1 MKSHPRSPRILI
13 VTPEITYLP
22 KEMGAKADS
31 LRAKAG
37 GLADVSAALVKA
49 LFDQGADVHI
59 ALPNYRAI
67 FNNGVPEPVE
77 KSLSRIE
84 SIGERRI
91 HLAEDWAFFYQKSV
105 YSPYSDENARISL
118 AFQREVMNNI
128 VRDVQPDIIHCNDW
142 TTGLIPA
149 MARQREIPCLFTI
162 HNIHTLV
169 RTMGFIEDRGID
181 AASFWRH
188 LYFKKMVHNYE
199 EARDRVGVD
208 LLASGVFA
216 AHFVNTVSTT
226 FLYEMTEGRHAFVE
240 PPLREELANKL
251 NAGCAFGILNAPD
264 PTFDPKTDGD
274 LYHPY
279 DSDTHD
285 EAKRIN
291 KRKFQEAQGLNV
303 DENAPVFFWPSRLDS
318 VQKGCQLLAE
328 ILYKVVSRYWEQ
340 NLQIVFVATGEY
352 KPHFEDIVRFHDLGG
367 RVAIREFDEA
377 LARQAFA
384 AADFVLMPSKF
395 EPCGLPQMIGPI
407 YGVLPV
413 AHATGG
419 IRDTVSHMD
428 SHNNKGNGF
437 LFEIFD
443 AEGLAW
449 AMDQAMW
456 FYNLPRDVKKKQIKR
471 VMLHAAATFNHEVT
485 AQSYID
491 LYEKMLHRP
500 LLP

>member
-1 MKSHPRSPRILI
+1 MKSHPKSPRVLI

-22 KEMGAKADS
+22 KKMGIQAHS

-37 GLADVSAALVKA
+37 GLADVSAALVQA

-77 KSLSRIE
+77 KSLRPIE
-84 SIGERRI
+84 NMPERRI
-91 HLAEDWAFFYQKSV
+91 HLAEDWAFFYRQSV
-105 YSPYSDENARISL
+105 YSPYTDENARISL

-128 VRDVQPDIIHCNDW
+128 VRDVRPDIIHCNDW

-149 MARQREIPCLFTI
+149 MARERGIPCLFTI

-181 AASFWRH
+181 ARSFWRH
-188 LYFKKMVHNYE
+188 LYFKKLVDGYE
-199 EARDRVGVD
+199 SARDRVGVD
-208 LLASGVFA
+208 LLVSGVFA

-226 FLYEMTEGRHAFVE
+226 FLYEMCEGRHSFVE
-240 PPLREELANKL
+240 PPLKQELSNKL
-251 NAGCAFGILNAPD
+251 DAGCAFGILNAPD
-264 PTFDPKTDGD
+264 PTFDPKTDAD
-274 LYHPY
+274 LFHRY
-279 DSDTHD
+279 DAESH
-285 EAKRIN
+285 EEGKRIN
-291 KRKFQEAQGLNV
+291 KRKLQETLGLNV
-303 DENAPVFFWPSRLDS
+303 DEEAPIFFWPSRLDS
-318 VQKGCQLLAE
+318 IQKGCQLLAK
-328 ILYKVVSRYWEQ
+328 ILYSVVSRYWDQ
-340 NLQIVFVATGEY
+340 GLQIVFVAVGEF
-352 KPHFEDIVRFHDLGG
+352 KPHFEDIVRFHDFSS
-367 RVAIREFDEA
+367 RVVLRDFDEA

-384 AADFVLMPSKF
+384 AADFILMPSKF

-407 YGVLPV
+407 YGALPA

-428 SHNNKGNGF
+428 AWNDSGNGF
-437 LFEIFD
+437 LFEVFD

-449 AMDQAMW
+449 AIDQAMW
-456 FYNLPRDVKKKQIKR
+456 FYNLPRDVKNSQIKR
-471 VMLHAAATFNHEVT
+471 VMKHAVATFNHDVT
-485 AQSYID
+485 AQHYID
-491 LYEKMLHRP
+491 LYEKMLDRP